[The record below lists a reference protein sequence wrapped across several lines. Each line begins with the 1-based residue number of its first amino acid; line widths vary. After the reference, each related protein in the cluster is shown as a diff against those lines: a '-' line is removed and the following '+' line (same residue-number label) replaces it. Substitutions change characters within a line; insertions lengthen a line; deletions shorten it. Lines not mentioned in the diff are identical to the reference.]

1 MKTAGTRKGKP
12 KGVRLQFIKK
22 KKPSPQP
29 LTYLEVTAP
38 VQTAEEIAL
47 FDSLFKQHAGNA
59 GCSNKVNYTLLTKAY
74 NEEVLTSM
82 TTHGSASLQLLRFK
96 TEDHLHSFCKSLTKK
111 ARHVHATGA
120 ATVLSNLPPSPVL
133 LLMPSDGTLP
143 AMQTQ
148 LALTH
153 WVQPGNAATGAEA
166 AAAAATAVTTTAAVT
181 TAAAAAGNAGS
192 AGAST
197 STAAAAVSEPSAAAS
212 MRLMTHR
219 FGSR

>member
-22 KKPSPQP
+22 KKPSTQP

-96 TEDHLHSFCKSLTKK
+96 TEDHLRSFCKSLTKK

-219 FGSR
+219 FGSS

>member
-22 KKPSPQP
+22 KKPSTQP

-96 TEDHLHSFCKSLTKK
+96 TEDHLRSFCKSLTKK

-166 AAAAATAVTTTAAVT
+166 AAAAAATAVTTT
-181 TAAAAAGNAGS
+181 AAAAGNAGS

-212 MRLMTHR
+212 MRLMIHR
-219 FGSR
+219 FGSS

>member
-96 TEDHLHSFCKSLTKK
+96 TEDHLRSFCKSLTKK

-133 LLMPSDGTLP
+133 LLMPSDGPLP

-192 AGAST
+192 DGAST

-212 MRLMTHR
+212 MRLMIHR
-219 FGSR
+219 FGSS